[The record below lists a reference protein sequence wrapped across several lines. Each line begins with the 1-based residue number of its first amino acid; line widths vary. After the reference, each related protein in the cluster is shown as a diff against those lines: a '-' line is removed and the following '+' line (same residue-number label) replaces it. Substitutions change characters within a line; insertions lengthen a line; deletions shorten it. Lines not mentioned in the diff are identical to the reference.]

1 MEILRQTFLQ
11 WLFKCTLFPDWIR
24 MWNVGFST
32 GRRTLWERVRTNNKL
47 NPHVTP
53 TLGIKP
59 GAKVE
64 GGEHSLPRSLFTLL
78 YLLETTFSSSCHL
91 LICSIIT
98 VCDINFMFDTVWN
111 LMRLSLHPLLLGYST
126 PILLIPLPFPFDL
139 CIKSALLKFEK
150 VCNQKY
156 YIFSRY

>member
-1 MEILRQTFLQ
+1 MGILQQTFLQ

-32 GRRTLWERVRTNNKL
+32 GRRTLWARVRTNNKL

-64 GGEHSLPRSLFTLL
+64 GGEHSLPRSFCTLL
-78 YLLETTFSSSCHL
+78 YLLETTISSSCHL

-98 VCDINFMFDTVWN
+98 VCDVNFMFDTVWN
-111 LMRLSLHPLLLGYST
+111 YEAEPASITFGLQHTHFTDPSPLSLWLVH
-126 PILLIPLPFPFDL
+126 
-139 CIKSALLKFEK
+139 
-150 VCNQKY
+150 
-156 YIFSRY
+156 

>member
-111 LMRLSLHPLLLGYST
+111 YEAEPASITFGLQHTHFTDPSPLSLWLVH
-126 PILLIPLPFPFDL
+126 
-139 CIKSALLKFEK
+139 
-150 VCNQKY
+150 
-156 YIFSRY
+156 

>member
-24 MWNVGFST
+24 MWNVGFSA

-111 LMRLSLHPLLLGYST
+111 YEAEPASITFGLQQTHITDPSPLSLWLVH
-126 PILLIPLPFPFDL
+126 
-139 CIKSALLKFEK
+139 
-150 VCNQKY
+150 
-156 YIFSRY
+156 